1 MRIPSSQFRD
11 WKAAEA
17 ELADIERAFKALAAD
32 LAPTDRERVTQ
43 QLAALKAARL
53 RVLLLFEAV
62 KKERELN
69 AQPTSEVDEPKAQPQ
84 PQPAGRDPH
93 LPGAE
98 DWLS

>member
-1 MRIPSSQFRD
+1 MRTPLSKFKD

-17 ELADIERAFKALAAD
+17 ELADIERSFKSLSAH

-53 RVLLLFEAV
+53 RVLLLYEAV
-62 KKERELN
+62 KKEHE
-69 AQPTSEVDEPKAQPQ
+69 PQ
-84 PQPAGRDPH
+84 PGSMVDADAPAWPPSSDPAR
-93 LPGAE
+93 PSAE